1 MRLANSIPGALI
13 LAAFAGV
20 TAAQVPVVQPTQPP
34 LQVPS
39 AIRGITVQRA
49 APAMACAKADII
61 ECAETDEQRR
71 MLLMSYAAAKF
82 TDEQLL
88 RLIAG
93 LQTVNLPNEIAPQ
106 TPLTAMVGAG
116 RLKAVNALLA
126 RGADPRRRDNQGV
139 LLLERTIEAA
149 FAGAQRVR
157 PEVLE
162 SLRAVLRHS
171 PVALDA
177 TLAMRGPQNLD
188 LDLLALMLEHGANP
202 LAKGRYGYTPLDLAS
217 SWGRADVVRMMVGA
231 KVRVPAAELDA
242 RAYHALAE
250 RKPELVEALRAGG
263 ADPVRH
269 VRATPGILFDALRP
283 ERSAEVV
290 EMVLAA
296 GADPNAPKSPQVRTP
311 PLFEARFHPEKTR
324 LLIKHGADVNAKDQ
338 SGYTL
343 LAQAL
348 YTPRLENKPAV
359 VRMLLD
365 AGVNVNGDHGGWGR
379 DGALGLARRE
389 EPDMIALLVERGA
402 TLAGKDSR
410 GPLTIAVQMER
421 DDLALAL
428 LRRDRKVGP
437 NDSAALP
444 LAARRGWR
452 PVVVALLQAGAD
464 ANAADDQGMT
474 ALALAE
480 RRRDAEMS
488 KALVGAGAKPV
499 AQPQRAALPAGA
511 DFPTVAAREIDEVVF
526 FDPPRFALT
535 DGKQGPFAFYGQG
548 RNQFEQVSCERSA
561 AFGII
566 ANANMAGGINAGL
579 CTAEAKRVR
588 DLAAA
593 SKPALEGLLGQ
604 LSQGGGFK
612 ADSAQLAKLGWKYE
626 KSAGADGA
634 EEHYFALIAVGHGLA
649 SVPTLVRVPKG
660 ARRAIVV
667 QASTMQLCDGF
678 GLQDQ
683 TPLCSDTRKA
693 LSDIARRLET
703 RFPK

>member
-1 MRLANSIPGALI
+1 MRLASSIPGVLI
-13 LAAFAGV
+13 LAALAGV
-20 TAAQVPVVQPTQPP
+20 AAAQVPAAQPP
-34 LQVPS
+34 LQVRP
-39 AIRGITVQRA
+39 AIGGAAVQRA
-49 APAMACAKADII
+49 APGMACAKADII
-61 ECAETDEQRR
+61 ECAETDQQRR
-71 MLLMSYAAAKF
+71 MLLMSYTMARF

-93 LQTVNLPNEIAPQ
+93 LENVNLPNEIGTQ
-106 TPLTAMVGAG
+106 TPLTAMIGAG

-126 RGADPRRRDNQGV
+126 KGADPLRRDNQGV
-139 LLLERTIEAA
+139 LLLDRTVETAL
-149 FAGAQRVR
+149 GGVQRVR
-157 PEVLE
+157 PEILE

-188 LDLLALMLEHGANP
+188 VDLLALMLEYGANP
-202 LAKGRYGYTPLDLAS
+202 LAKGRYGYTPLDLAL
-217 SWGRADVVRMMVGA
+217 SWGRADVVGMMVGA
-231 KVRVPAAELDA
+231 KVRVPAADLDA
-242 RAYHALAE
+242 RAYNAFAE

-283 ERSAEVV
+283 ERAAEVV

-296 GADPNAPKSPQVRTP
+296 GADPNASKSPQARVL
-311 PLFEARFHPEKTR
+311 PLFEARLDPAKTR
-324 LLIKHGADVNAKDQ
+324 LLIKYGADVTAKDQ

-348 YTPRLENKPAV
+348 YSPRLENKPAV

-389 EPDMIALLVERGA
+389 EPDVIALLVERGA
-402 TLAGKDSR
+402 TLAGKDGR

-428 LRRDRKVGP
+428 LQRDRKVGP
-437 NDSAALP
+437 NDRVALP

-480 RRRDAEMS
+480 RRRDTEMF

-499 AQPQRAALPAGA
+499 QQPQRAATPAGA
-511 DFPTVAAREIDEVVF
+511 DFSAVAAREIDEVVF

-535 DGKQGPFAFYGQG
+535 DGKQRPFAFYGQG
-548 RNQFEQVSCERSA
+548 MNQFEQVSCERSA

-566 ANANMAGGINAGL
+566 ASANMAGGINAGV
-579 CTAEAKRVR
+579 CTAEAKRVL

-604 LSQGGGFK
+604 LSRSGGLN

-626 KSAGADGA
+626 KTAGADGA

-649 SVPTLVRVPKG
+649 SVPTLVRAPKDG
-660 ARRAIVV
+660 RRAIVV
-667 QASTMQLCDGF
+667 QADTMQLCDNY
-678 GLQDQ
+678 GLKDQ

-693 LSDIARRLET
+693 LADIARRLEAL
-703 RFPK
+703 FPK